1 MDMNEISAKIE
12 GTVYEDTVNDAI
24 KSQLNNMS
32 QEVEFSVEDP
42 TADLDTKINA
52 GDAIDE
58 KAMRQEMAREIRNN
72 TELND
77 RDIDN
82 EVMELMINDSIEAAR
97 EIADESMQGLQED
110 YVDEVEDTIRNLDS
124 KEYDSMEEDMSTDFR
139 EFLSSVQQSQNS
151 MFEELDN
158 INDTN
163 DRMSKI
169 KEMKELKNNHDS
181 KLF

>member
-1 MDMNEISAKIE
+1 
-12 GTVYEDTVNDAI
+12 
-24 KSQLNNMS
+24 
-32 QEVEFSVEDP
+32 
-42 TADLDTKINA
+42 
-52 GDAIDE
+52 
-58 KAMRQEMAREIRNN
+58 
-72 TELND
+72 
-77 RDIDN
+77 
-82 EVMELMINDSIEAAR
+82 MELMINDSIEAAR

-110 YVDEVEDTIRNLDS
+110 YVDEVEDTIKNLDS

-169 KEMKELKNNHDS
+169 KEMKELKNNHGS